1 MTSWNYHSV
10 PGVWHWHSLWK
21 DEIVH
26 CFNYYYYIDFWYK
39 LPCFLTDDRVIILSP
54 GENEREGD
62 KSPSFFIKFTN
73 TANKTFSFFFFPQ
86 LNITF
91 ISFTLK
97 QFLPI
102 CVHFILQQI
111 NISLLIAAHSS
122 VKWNFHTA
130 QSCGNHYTEW
140 CTTQESF
147 CRDDFGFS
155 IRFSLTKQKNLKK

>member
-21 DEIVH
+21 DKIVL
-26 CFNYYYYIDFWYK
+26 CFNYYYRLLIQATMN
-39 LPCFLTDDRVIILSP
+39 CSFLTDDRIIILSP

-62 KSPSFFIKFTN
+62 KSPSFFIRFTN
-73 TANKTFSFFFFPQ
+73 TANKTFFFFFPQ

-102 CVHFILQQI
+102 CIHFILQQI

-122 VKWNFHTA
+122 IKWNFHTA
-130 QSCGNHYTEW
+130 QSCGNHYTAW
-140 CTTQESF
+140 CTTQ
-147 CRDDFGFS
+147 
-155 IRFSLTKQKNLKK
+155 SLSVGMVLAST